1 MRARRMAVAACAAF
15 AMTAAAPA
23 YGAGVQATGLETNAQ
38 ATPLGIDDATPQLR
52 WQLESADRGVKQDSY
67 RVVVATTAAKAAAG
81 TGDVWD
87 SGTVAGAAQTVDY
100 AGPALASRTRYF
112 WSVKAAGAD
121 WAPATWFETAYLT
134 PAEWKGTW
142 ISGPARTPAHLT
154 NAQAALDDAC
164 CLQGNTTLTQPAAA
178 GEKVIRIASATGF
191 APGRTVTV
199 GDESV
204 TLDAVGTAAGS
215 TTTVAPVA
223 AGDTN
228 LKVAA
233 VTNFAA
239 GAPLT
244 IGAQT
249 VTITEVGT
257 AAGAATTLFAPAAAG
272 ATNVKVASTNG
283 FAVGASALVENEVRT
298 VTAVGTQG
306 RATTLAT
313 AANIGDT
320 TIKVGSVQGFSA
332 GDTVLLGSESY
343 TVATVGSA
351 GAEGT
356 GVTLTGAT
364 TAAYASGAAV
374 RLLGSGITL
383 GAPLSTAHAQG
394 AAARGLGTGITVSP
408 AIASAAASGAA
419 ITTPGTGLTLTGA
432 LSKAHA
438 AGEAV
443 VGPAPTDWCRPANGA
458 TLSGACKEIRPVPYL
473 RKAFTV
479 SSEHGAVTKA
489 RVYASGLGWND
500 MTLNGTNTSARTF
513 LDPGFTSYD
522 KTVLYTTDDVT
533 GLIKPGENVLAAQL
547 GSGQYDNET
556 TSGNWGWSSAE
567 WRANPTLKA
576 DLVITFADGTEQTI
590 KSDTS
595 WKTSDAGPIRY
606 DNHYLGETYDARKE
620 LTGWNTAAFDASG
633 WADAR
638 SVPGPAGTLIAQQ
651 LERTSLIADHP
662 AGTRS
667 LPRPGVI
674 LYDTGQQY
682 AGWATTTVTGAP
694 AGTVIQIR
702 YAEKLGADGLVS
714 ISGYAPAGQIQTDY
728 FISKGPQAQ
737 TWTPR
742 FTYKGFQ
749 WVQISAVGGTALP
762 DGVNVTVDSVQEIRE
777 PMAPTGVFDSSSDL
791 VDLIERNIRSSVAE
805 NYVSGVITDTPTYE
819 KNGWAGDAQL
829 SAPTASLMFDTER
842 HFEKSAIDMVDD
854 QRASGEVPLVSPGT
868 QNYGY
873 EGGPAFKPAN
883 AAATPIWDA
892 YWFVVPWE
900 GYLRYGDKQSL
911 ARTYPGMRQYLLNW
925 LTKWFASDGDQYAFT
940 LSSGLG
946 DWCVPTGA
954 DAPLGSATRFS
965 VPTIIAPSS
974 TAYVAYMAKI
984 AADSARALGKDAS
997 DLDALYANVKADF
1010 NAKWW
1015 DASVGYYRE
1024 SATQPLVQS
1033 MQILPLAFGLVPPER
1048 RRALQEKLVH
1058 DVLVTR
1064 EGHQMT
1070 GIAGARWI
1078 YPVLQEAAEEGV
1090 PDAAKAAY
1098 TIAQQTTYP
1107 SYGRWATELSWTS
1120 LGEYWEQS
1128 SRTRNHHMFGSIGQ
1142 WFYEGLVGIKP
1153 TKPAYEEIEF
1163 KPLIGDAGQLN
1174 QASASYESVRG
1185 KVASSWKKTAGGL
1198 QLNVT
1203 VPAGATG
1210 RVYVPYTDPAKIGE
1224 VGTGTPLVASEAP
1237 GVKLVGI
1244 AGARVVYE
1252 VGSGSYAFRAGPG
1265 EFAATS
1271 VDGDVTGTV
1280 PATLSL
1286 ALGAPAT
1293 FGAFAPGVA
1302 KEYTA
1307 KTEANVISTA
1317 GNATL
1322 SVSDPG
1328 HLTNGAFSLPE
1339 PLQVS
1344 FSRSAWTAPVSN
1356 EKVDV
1361 AFRQLIKANDPLRTG
1376 TYSRTLTFTL
1386 STTQP

>member
-1 MRARRMAVAACAAF
+1 MRRAAVAVCAAL
-15 AMTAAAPA
+15 AVSAAPA
-23 YGAGVQATGLETNAQ
+23 YGASVQVTGLETNAA
-38 ATPLGIDDATPQLR
+38 ATPLGIDDATPELR
-52 WQLESADRGVKQDSY
+52 WRLESADRGVKPTSY

-81 TGDVWD
+81 DGDVWD
-87 SGTVAGAAQTVDY
+87 SGTVASSALSTDY
-100 AGPALASRTRYF
+100 AGPALKSRTRYF
-112 WSVKAAGAD
+112 WSVKAAGSD

-154 NAQAALDDAC
+154 NAEASADDAC
-164 CLQGNTTLTQPAAA
+164 CLQGNTTLTQAAAA
-178 GEKVIRIASATGF
+178 GDKVLRIASNVGF
-191 APGRTVTV
+191 APGKTITV

-204 TLDAVGTAAGS
+204 TLEAVGTGAGS
-215 TTTVAPVA
+215 TTTAAPVA

-228 LKVAA
+228 VKV
-233 VTNFAA
+233 VSVNNFAP
-239 GAPLT
+239 GAQLT
-244 IGAQT
+244 IGSQT
-249 VTITEVGT
+249 VTVTEVGT
-257 AAGAATTLFAPAAAG
+257 AAGNATTLFAPVAAG
-272 ATNVKVASTNG
+272 ATNVKVTSTNG
-283 FAVGASALVENEVRT
+283 FAVGAAALIDGEVRT

-306 RATTLAT
+306 RATTLA
-313 AANIGDT
+313 AAVPAGATNIR
-320 TIKVGSVQGFSA
+320 VASVQGWNA
-332 GDTVLLGSESY
+332 GDTVVLGSESY

-351 GAEGT
+351 GAEGS
-356 GVTLTGAT
+356 GVTLTAPT
-364 TAAYASGAAV
+364 TAEYANGAAV
-374 RLLGSGITL
+374 RMLGTGITL
-383 GAPLSTAHAQG
+383 SAPLTSAHAQG
-394 AAARGLGTGITVSP
+394 AATRGLGTGITVSP
-408 AIASAAASGAA
+408 ALNAADAGATV
-419 ITTPGTGLTLTGA
+419 TTPGTGLALTAG
-432 LSKAHA
+432 LTKAHA
-438 AGEAV
+438 SGTAV
-443 VGPAPTDWCRPANGA
+443 VGPAPTDWCRPSNGA
-458 TLSGACKEIRPVPYL
+458 TLSGTCKEIRPVPYL

-500 MTLNGTNTSARTF
+500 MTLNGTKTSERTF

-522 KTVLYTTDDVT
+522 KTVFYTTDDVT
-533 GLIKPGENVLAAQL
+533 GLVKPGENVLATQL

-576 DLVITFADGTEQTI
+576 DLVITFADGTEQVI
-590 KSDTS
+590 KSDET

-620 LTGWNTAAFDASG
+620 ISGWSAPGFDASN

-638 SVPGPAGTLIAQQ
+638 TVPGPTGKLIAQE
-651 LERTSLIADHP
+651 LERTSLIANHP

-667 LPRPGVI
+667 EPRPGVI

-702 YAEKLGADGLVS
+702 YAEKLGTDGLVS

-728 FISKGPQAQ
+728 YISKGPQAQ

-777 PMAPTGVFDSSSDL
+777 PLAPTGVFSSSSDL
-791 VDLIERNIRSSVAE
+791 VNLIERNIRSSIAE

-829 SAPTASLMFDTER
+829 SAPIASLQFDTER
-842 HFEKSAIDMVDD
+842 HFEKSSIDMVDD
-854 QRASGEVPLVSPGT
+854 QRESGEVPLVSPGT
-868 QNYGY
+868 KNYGY

-900 GYLRYGDKQSL
+900 GYLRYGDKESL

-925 LTKWFASDGDQYAFT
+925 LTKWFSSDGDQYAYT

-954 DAPLGSATRFS
+954 DAPLGAGTRFNT
-965 VPTIIAPSS
+965 PTIIAPSS

-984 AADSARALGKDAS
+984 AADSARALGKDPAE
-997 DLDALYANVKADF
+997 LDALYENVKDDF

-1024 SATQPLVQS
+1024 NGTQPLVQS
-1033 MQILPLAFGLVPPER
+1033 MQVLPLAFGLVPPER
-1048 RRALQEKLVH
+1048 RRALQEKLVY

-1107 SYGRWATELSWTS
+1107 SYGRWAVELGWTS

-1142 WFYEGLVGIKP
+1142 WFYEGLVGMKP
-1153 TKPAYEEIEF
+1153 TKPAYEQIEF
-1163 KPLIGDAGQLN
+1163 KPLIADDAKLN

-1185 KVASSWKKTAGGL
+1185 TVASSWKKTAGGL
-1198 QLNVT
+1198 QLNVK

-1210 RVYVPYTDPAKIGE
+1210 RVYVPATDPAKVGE
-1224 VGTGTPLVASEAP
+1224 VGSGTPLVASEAP
-1237 GVKLVGI
+1237 GVDLVGI
-1244 AGARVVYE
+1244 SGSHVVYE
-1252 VGSGSYAFRAGPG
+1252 VGSGAYAFRTGPG

-1271 VDGDVTGTV
+1271 VDGRVGGTV
-1280 PATLSL
+1280 PATL
-1286 ALGAPAT
+1286 ALTLDGAAT
-1293 FGAFAPGVA
+1293 FDPFIPGTA
-1302 KEYTA
+1302 RDYTA
-1307 KTEANVISTA
+1307 KTFANVISTA

-1328 HLTNGAFSLPE
+1328 RMTNGAFTLAE
-1339 PLQVS
+1339 PLRVA
-1344 FSRSAWTAPVSN
+1344 FSKSSWTAPVSN

-1361 AFRQLIKANDPLRTG
+1361 EFKQLIKANDPLRTG
-1376 TYSRTLTFTL
+1376 TYSKTLTFTL